1 MHTILLLLLSGIT
14 LAAAAYTHYRLPF
27 HTANAR
33 SRWFTH
39 LLLIIV
45 DLAFGWG
52 NSQHYAI
59 SGVWEL
65 LIFLSS
71 GGVIHIPAVVILFI
85 KPQQKKQYP
94 AAGTCLILAQA

>member
-14 LAAAAYTHYRLPF
+14 LAAAAYTHYRIPF

-45 DLAFGWG
+45 GLAFGWV
-52 NSQHYAI
+52 NSQRYAI
-59 SGVWEL
+59 SGAWEV

-71 GGVIHIPAVVILFI
+71 FGVIHIPAAAILFI
-85 KPQQKKQYP
+85 KRQQKKQ
-94 AAGTCLILAQA
+94 